1 MEIWFLLMIVFS
13 LCMLVYLI
21 ITIINNCKINE
32 QLDNN
37 IANNPESRGSDL
49 IPKNIYQLI
58 SDKNN
63 ISKEFKKNI
72 EYIKKLN
79 TNWTHNL
86 YDDNDIIEY
95 IKKNYPQNILDVYNR
110 INPKYGAARADFFR
124 YLLMY
129 NEGGVYLDIKSAMKV
144 SLDKIL
150 KPDDEYILS
159 HWECPCQYNL
169 LDSEYGEFQQWHII
183 CKPKH
188 PFLKE
193 VIDNVVKNIQNYDV
207 DRDGVGKKGVLKV
220 TGPIVYTKSIIPI
233 LSLYKYTIYE
243 TQLYIGLIYNNI
255 SKSHINSFSKKHYS
269 KIDEPIIL

>member
-13 LCMLVYLI
+13 LCMLVYVI

-32 QLDNN
+32 KLHNN

-63 ISKEFKKNI
+63 MSKEFKKNI

-86 YDDNDIIEY
+86 YDDKDIIEY
-95 IKKNYPQNILDVYNR
+95 IKKNYHQNILDVYNR

-159 HWECPCQYNL
+159 HWECPSQYNL
-169 LDSEYGEFQQWHII
+169 VDSEYGELQQWHII

-207 DRDGVGKKGVLKV
+207 NRDGVGKKGVLKV
-220 TGPIVYTKSIIPI
+220 TGPIAYTKSIVPI
-233 LSLYKYTIYE
+233 LSLHKYSIYE

-255 SKSHINSFSKKHYS
+255 SKSHNGLFSKKHYS
-269 KIDEPIIL
+269 KIDEPIVL

>member
-1 MEIWFLLMIVFS
+1 MIVFS
-13 LCMLVYLI
+13 LCMLVYVI

-32 QLDNN
+32 KLHNN

-63 ISKEFKKNI
+63 MSKEFKKNI

-86 YDDNDIIEY
+86 YDDKDIIEY
-95 IKKNYPQNILDVYNR
+95 IKKNYHQNILDVYNR

-144 SLDKIL
+144 SLDKI
-150 KPDDEYILS
+150 
-159 HWECPCQYNL
+159 YN
-169 LDSEYGEFQQWHII
+169 EIAFGF
-183 CKPKH
+183 
-188 PFLKE
+188 
-193 VIDNVVKNIQNYDV
+193 
-207 DRDGVGKKGVLKV
+207 
-220 TGPIVYTKSIIPI
+220 
-233 LSLYKYTIYE
+233 
-243 TQLYIGLIYNNI
+243 
-255 SKSHINSFSKKHYS
+255 
-269 KIDEPIIL
+269 

>member
-1 MEIWFLLMIVFS
+1 MEIWFLLMIFFS

-86 YDDNDIIEY
+86 YDDKDIIEY

-269 KIDEPIIL
+269 KIDELIVL

>member
-13 LCMLVYLI
+13 LFMLVYLI
-21 ITIINNCKINE
+21 ITIINNCNINQ

-37 IANNPESRGSDL
+37 IADNPESRGSDL

-86 YDDNDIIEY
+86 YDDKDIIEY

-129 NEGGVYLDIKSAMKV
+129 NEGGVYLDIKGAMKV

-220 TGPIVYTKSIIPI
+220 TGPLVYTKSIIPI

-269 KIDEPIIL
+269 KIDEPIVL